1 MLPTE
6 TEKLAKIQHEILVLG
21 EIVLETN
28 QQILD
33 ALKECQ
39 PCKIDE
45 ISKIKKQERYSKI
58 DEIDDNI
65 IKFFALYTPEARDLR
80 QLIAFLKMTNEF
92 DRIANSCN
100 SFIRDFPRALSDD
113 VDKDFILEYAIPLQ
127 KTSISALKSALKLI
141 ELDDKEQVEEE
152 YKNVVVEEGKNDEL
166 YQIIEKN
173 LLKKININLTLSQD
187 YQDIMQALRRLE
199 KVADRALS
207 IASLMHYAKLGGT
220 ITKA

>member
-6 TEKLAKIQHEILVLG
+6 ESKLELIQNEMIGLGRVVLAS
-21 EIVLETN
+21 N
-28 QQILD
+28 QQILA
-33 ALKECQ
+33 ALEECQ
-39 PCKIDE
+39 PCKLDD
-45 ISKIKKQERYSKI
+45 ISKIKKHERYEKI
-58 DEIDDNI
+58 DEIDDLI

-100 SFIRDFPRALSDD
+100 SFIRDFPLALSDE

-127 KTSISALKSALKLI
+127 KTSVAALTGALNLI
-141 ELDDKEQVEEE
+141 PLDDKDRVHAE
-152 YKNVVVEEGKNDEL
+152 YKNVVVEEAKNDDL

-173 LLKKININLTLSQD
+173 LLKKINDNITLSQD

-207 IASLMHYAKLGGT
+207 IASLMHYAKLGGV
-220 ITKA
+220 ITKT